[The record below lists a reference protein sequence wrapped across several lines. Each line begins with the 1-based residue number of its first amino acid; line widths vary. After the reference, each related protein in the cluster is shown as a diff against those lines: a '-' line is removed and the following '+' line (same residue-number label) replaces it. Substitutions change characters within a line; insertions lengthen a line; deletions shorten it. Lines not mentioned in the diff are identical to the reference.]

1 MALNNKLAQ
10 KRLLIIGG
18 SSGIGLATA
27 QQATAA
33 GAQTIVA
40 GRSESKL
47 RDAVASISG
56 DVTAYPVDLTDDAS
70 VKSLFE
76 KVGALDYLVL
86 TGPAPTFGH
95 FLELDTEQVH
105 QEFEGKF
112 WGQYRA
118 VKYAAPRLEKTG
130 AIVLMS
136 GAYSARPVP
145 GATSLAAVQAG
156 VEGLARGLAIDLAPI
171 RVNVISPGLLIR
183 QLFTM
188 FSLMRLPVKL
198 SMMSK
203 REYFQL
209 DVLVH
214 QRTSLNQFC
223 ICLPIDTQRAARF
236 SLTEAIAFDKDCL
249 FLSKAFHL

>member
-1 MALNNKLAQ
+1 MTLNNKLAE

-27 QQATAA
+27 QQAATA
-33 GAQTIVA
+33 GAQTIIA
-40 GRSESKL
+40 GRSEAKL
-47 RDAVASISG
+47 QAAVASISG
-56 DVTAYPVDLTDDAS
+56 DVTAYPVDLTDDVS

-76 KVGALDYLVL
+76 QVGSLDYLVI
-86 TGPAPTFGH
+86 TGPAPNFGH
-95 FLELDTEQVH
+95 FLELETAQVH

-156 VEGLARGLAIDLAPI
+156 IEGLARGLAIDLAPI
-171 RVNVISPGLLIR
+171 RVNVISPGLTDTPIIHDFFSDETARKALYDEQARVLPAQRIGTSEDIAESILYLLTNR
-183 QLFTM
+183 YTTGSTLFPDGGYN
-188 FSLMRLPVKL
+188 LR
-198 SMMSK
+198 
-203 REYFQL
+203 
-209 DVLVH
+209 
-214 QRTSLNQFC
+214 
-223 ICLPIDTQRAARF
+223 
-236 SLTEAIAFDKDCL
+236 
-249 FLSKAFHL
+249 

>member
-156 VEGLARGLAIDLAPI
+156 IEGLARGLAIDLAPI
-171 RVNVISPGLLIR
+171 RVNVISPGLTDTPIIHNVFSDETARKALYDEQARVLPAQRVGTSEDIAESILYLLTNR
-183 QLFTM
+183 YTTGSTLFPDGGY
-188 FSLMRLPVKL
+188 SLR
-198 SMMSK
+198 
-203 REYFQL
+203 
-209 DVLVH
+209 
-214 QRTSLNQFC
+214 
-223 ICLPIDTQRAARF
+223 
-236 SLTEAIAFDKDCL
+236 
-249 FLSKAFHL
+249 

>member
-1 MALNNKLAQ
+1 MTRNNKLAQ
-10 KRLLIIGG
+10 KRLLVIGG

-40 GRSESKL
+40 GRNEAKL
-47 RDAVASISG
+47 KAAVSSING

-70 VKSLFE
+70 VKSLFDR
-76 KVGALDYLVL
+76 VGTFDYLVI
-86 TGPAPTFGH
+86 TGPAPNFGH

-118 VKYAAPRLEKTG
+118 VKYAAPHLNKEG

-156 VEGLARGLAIDLAPI
+156 IEGLARGLAIDLAPI
-171 RVNVISPGLLIR
+171 RVNVISPGLTDTPIIHDFFSDETAR
-183 QLFTM
+183 QALYDEQTRVLPARRIGTSDDIAESILYLLTNRYTTGSTIFPDGGY
-188 FSLMRLPVKL
+188 SLR
-198 SMMSK
+198 
-203 REYFQL
+203 
-209 DVLVH
+209 
-214 QRTSLNQFC
+214 
-223 ICLPIDTQRAARF
+223 
-236 SLTEAIAFDKDCL
+236 
-249 FLSKAFHL
+249 

>member
-1 MALNNKLAQ
+1 MTRNNKLAQ
-10 KRLLIIGG
+10 KRLLVIGG

-27 QQATAA
+27 QQAAIA
-33 GAQTIVA
+33 GAQIIVA
-40 GRSESKL
+40 GRNEAKL
-47 RDAVASISG
+47 RTAVSSMSG

-76 KVGALDYLVL
+76 QVGALDYLVI
-86 TGPAPTFGH
+86 TGPAPNFGH

-118 VKYAAPRLEKTG
+118 VKYAAPHLDKDG

-156 VEGLARGLAIDLAPI
+156 IEGLARGLAIDLAPI
-171 RVNVISPGLLIR
+171 RVNVISPGLTDTPIIHDFFSDETAR
-183 QLFTM
+183 QALYDEQARVLPARRIGTSDDIAESILYLLTNRYTTGSTLFPDGGY
-188 FSLMRLPVKL
+188 SLR
-198 SMMSK
+198 
-203 REYFQL
+203 
-209 DVLVH
+209 
-214 QRTSLNQFC
+214 
-223 ICLPIDTQRAARF
+223 
-236 SLTEAIAFDKDCL
+236 
-249 FLSKAFHL
+249 

>member
-1 MALNNKLAQ
+1 MTLNNKLAQ

-27 QQATAA
+27 QQAAAA

-40 GRSESKL
+40 GRNEAKL
-47 RDAVASISG
+47 KAAVSSISG
-56 DVTAYPVDLTDDAS
+56 DVTAYPVDLTNDAS

-76 KVGALDYLVL
+76 QVCAFDYLVI
-86 TGPAPTFGH
+86 TGPAPNFGH

-118 VKYAAPRLEKTG
+118 VKYAAPHLNKDG

-156 VEGLARGLAIDLAPI
+156 IEGLARGLAIDLAPI
-171 RVNVISPGLLIR
+171 RVNVISPGLTDTPIIHDFFSDETAR
-183 QLFTM
+183 QALYDEQARVLPARRIGTSDDIAESILYLLTNRYTTGSTLFPDGGY
-188 FSLMRLPVKL
+188 SLR
-198 SMMSK
+198 
-203 REYFQL
+203 
-209 DVLVH
+209 
-214 QRTSLNQFC
+214 
-223 ICLPIDTQRAARF
+223 
-236 SLTEAIAFDKDCL
+236 
-249 FLSKAFHL
+249 

>member
-95 FLELDTEQVH
+95 FLKLDTEQVH

-156 VEGLARGLAIDLAPI
+156 IEGLARGLAIDLAPI
-171 RVNVISPGLLIR
+171 RVNVISPGLTDTPIIHNVFSDETARKALYDEQARVLPAQRVGTSEDIAESILYLLTNR
-183 QLFTM
+183 YTTGSTLFPDGGY
-188 FSLMRLPVKL
+188 SLR
-198 SMMSK
+198 
-203 REYFQL
+203 
-209 DVLVH
+209 
-214 QRTSLNQFC
+214 
-223 ICLPIDTQRAARF
+223 
-236 SLTEAIAFDKDCL
+236 
-249 FLSKAFHL
+249 

>member
-95 FLELDTEQVH
+95 FLKLDTEQVH

-156 VEGLARGLAIDLAPI
+156 IEGLARGLAIDLAPI
-171 RVNVISPGLLIR
+171 RVNVISPGL
-183 QLFTM
+183 T
-188 FSLMRLPVKL
+188 
-198 SMMSK
+198 
-203 REYFQL
+203 
-209 DVLVH
+209 D
-214 QRTSLNQFC
+214 T
-223 ICLPIDTQRAARF
+223 PIYSQ
-236 SLTEAIAFDKDCL
+236 C
-249 FLSKAFHL
+249 FL

>member
-1 MALNNKLAQ
+1 MTLNNKLAQ

-27 QQATAA
+27 QQAAA
-33 GAQTIVA
+33 ASAQTIVA

-47 RDAVASISG
+47 QAAVTSIGG
-56 DVTAYPVDLTDDAS
+56 DVTAYPVDLTDDGS

-76 KVGALDYLVL
+76 QVGALDYLVI
-86 TGPAPTFGH
+86 TGPAPNFGH

-118 VKYAAPRLEKTG
+118 VKYAAPHLDKTG

-156 VEGLARGLAIDLAPI
+156 IEGLVRGLAIDLAPI
-171 RVNVISPGLLIR
+171 RVNAISPGLTDTPLIHDFFADETAR
-183 QLFTM
+183 KTLYDEQVQTLPARRIGTSDDIAESILYLLTNRYTTGSTLFPDGGY
-188 FSLMRLPVKL
+188 SLR
-198 SMMSK
+198 
-203 REYFQL
+203 
-209 DVLVH
+209 
-214 QRTSLNQFC
+214 
-223 ICLPIDTQRAARF
+223 
-236 SLTEAIAFDKDCL
+236 
-249 FLSKAFHL
+249 

>member
-1 MALNNKLAQ
+1 MTINNKLAQ
-10 KRLLIIGG
+10 KRLLVIGG

-27 QQATAA
+27 QQAAAA
-33 GAQTIVA
+33 GAQTLVA
-40 GRSESKL
+40 GRNEAKL
-47 RDAVASISG
+47 KAAVSSISG

-76 KVGALDYLVL
+76 QVGALDYLVI
-86 TGPAPTFGH
+86 TGPAPNFGH

-156 VEGLARGLAIDLAPI
+156 IEGLARGLAIDLAPI
-171 RVNVISPGLLIR
+171 RVNVISPGLTDTPIIHDFFSDETAR
-183 QLFTM
+183 QAFYDEQARVLPARRIGTSDDIAESILYLLTNRYTTGSTLFPDGGYN
-188 FSLMRLPVKL
+188 LR
-198 SMMSK
+198 
-203 REYFQL
+203 
-209 DVLVH
+209 
-214 QRTSLNQFC
+214 
-223 ICLPIDTQRAARF
+223 
-236 SLTEAIAFDKDCL
+236 
-249 FLSKAFHL
+249 